1 MKTMRAGAMRV
12 VITGPIG
19 LPLAGCR
26 TDRYTTGKKDELYAR
41 AVVLEG
47 GETVAIVTCDV
58 LAVDEGTV
66 ARIRQLASEGC
77 GIKPEN
83 ILICATHTHTAMATV
98 PIFNTTPD
106 PAYMEFFVRAAAGAI
121 VGAHAAL
128 RPARLTCGKAWED
141 SISFNRR
148 VILKDGTVIIGGLED
163 DTPPATVR
171 EIEGGIDPE
180 IGLIGILD
188 GNGDYLAAIGNFS
201 CHCDIVTGKEYSS
214 DYPTY
219 VERELNQLLGGD
231 FPVLILTGAAGDI
244 NHLNV
249 MDPESTAS
257 RSRYFDPQGP
267 ARCARFSKVLAAQM
281 ALGLYKA
288 QAVEHPAVCAS
299 VNYLDAA
306 LRSPRAEELS
316 WAEQILQWDGAPLK
330 ERITAKEIF
339 RLQTMQ
345 REEKNA
351 RLEIQIMRI
360 GEAEIIAV
368 PCEVFCEIGVA
379 LKKTA
384 PNRLTLVSTL
394 TNGYDGYMITEKA
407 YRNGGYE
414 AQAAFSSKLSE
425 HAGEALVA
433 HVRQRRS
440 QDTEQKE
447 AK

>member
-1 MKTMRAGAMRV
+1 M
-12 VITGPIG
+12 
-19 LPLAGCR
+19 
-26 TDRYTTGKKDELYAR
+26 
-41 AVVLEG
+41 
-47 GETVAIVTCDV
+47 
-58 LAVDEGTV
+58 
-66 ARIRQLASEGC
+66 
-77 GIKPEN
+77 
-83 ILICATHTHTAMATV
+83 
-98 PIFNTTPD
+98 
-106 PAYMEFFVRAAAGAI
+106 
-121 VGAHAAL
+121 
-128 RPARLTCGKAWED
+128 
-141 SISFNRR
+141 
-148 VILKDGTVIIGGLED
+148 
-163 DTPPATVR
+163 
-171 EIEGGIDPE
+171 
-180 IGLIGILD
+180 
-188 GNGDYLAAIGNFS
+188 
-201 CHCDIVTGKEYSS
+201 
-214 DYPTY
+214 
-219 VERELNQLLGGD
+219 
-231 FPVLILTGAAGDI
+231 
-244 NHLNV
+244 
-249 MDPESTAS
+249 
-257 RSRYFDPQGP
+257 
-267 ARCARFSKVLAAQM
+267 
-281 ALGLYKA
+281 
-288 QAVEHPAVCAS
+288 
-299 VNYLDAA
+299 
-306 LRSPRAEELS
+306 
-316 WAEQILQWDGAPLK
+316 QWDGAPLK